1 MLQQMEF
8 KKAVNATFFIIMV
21 AILFLDA
28 MVISKYEHH
37 LKEQFKIKDRE
48 RNSGEIKEMFEAHVE
63 EQNWK
68 INTTSAAVNWEKG
81 AWQHA
86 TEEYLRIKENCV
98 CMSLQLGICYTLF
111 LVHLGIMGLGIIVYV
126 VICGLQFHKSMYII
140 NIVSFLCLTVGV
152 SVETHFILEQ
162 NNDKGDGEATWGKD
176 VWPNLLKYIIFK
188 WTLFVLNLITICIQ
202 SVQCICGYSVDQDD
216 YAHAPEMIR
225 TFSRRFRN
233 SVRGFQDPNTTTETH
248 ELRNRSNGPRRSGA
262 TSTAGS
268 IVKSTQRVPNFV

>member
-28 MVISKYEHH
+28 MVISKYEID
-37 LKEQFKIKDRE
+37 LKEQFKTKDQE
-48 RNSGEIKEMFEAHVE
+48 RNTEEIKVMFEAHVKE
-63 EQNWK
+63 KNWDT
-68 INTTSAAVNWEKG
+68 NLSAAAVNWEDGK
-81 AWQHA
+81 WKNA
-86 TEEYLRIKENCV
+86 TEHYLQVKENCV

-126 VICGLQFHKSMYII
+126 VICGLQFHKSMYLI

-162 NNDKGDGEATWGKD
+162 NEGNAGGEATWGEK
-176 VWPNLLKYIIFK
+176 VWPSLLKYIIFK

-216 YAHAPEMIR
+216 YPM
-225 TFSRRFRN
+225 
-233 SVRGFQDPNTTTETH
+233 
-248 ELRNRSNGPRRSGA
+248 LL
-262 TSTAGS
+262 
-268 IVKSTQRVPNFV
+268 K